1 MSRKEDKVQNETP
14 AFTFDQVLEMVAQW
28 PVEQQEMLFDVLRR
42 RQIAIRRKEIA
53 QNVRETRAAYRQGEL
68 QAESAS
74 DAIDHLRTLLAEEV

>member
-1 MSRKEDKVQNETP
+1 
-14 AFTFDQVLEMVAQW
+14 
-28 PVEQQEMLFDVLRR
+28 MLFDVLRR